1 MALVGKWAFII
12 GLVIAVLGGF
22 GLEDAWFGWLMAVLG
37 LIVGF
42 LNIQEE
48 ETQRFL
54 LAAIGLLISATA
66 INMIPWIGDV
76 GTRIL
81 GNLSVFIAA
90 AILIVSLR
98 SLFSTMRS

>member
-1 MALVGKWAFII
+1 
-12 GLVIAVLGGF
+12 
-22 GLEDAWFGWLMAVLG
+22 MAVLG

-66 INMIPWIGDV
+66 INMIPWIGDI